1 MKMKVTTTTTLSFL
15 LLFFQA
21 LDVLGFTTMVPA
33 RTLSLSTQLCM
44 FGGSGAGTPT
54 EDDPEAEAANEQAA
68 GAMGLSA
75 EEYKLAMRAREQL
88 EEAMASKIVTTGNAD
103 TILVERDVYNPPK
116 KFEVTITDAAKALGR
131 EAVSKELVNV
141 LKKGSEAAAQGRKEA
156 QQEMLKWVQSQS

>member
-1 MKMKVTTTTTLSFL
+1 MKASTTGTTLTFV

-21 LDVLGFTTMVPA
+21 LTALGFTTMPPA
-33 RTLSLSTQLCM
+33 SRTSSYSTQRYM

-88 EEAMASKIVTTGNAD
+88 VESMGSKIVTTGNAD
-103 TILVERDVYNPPK
+103 TILVERDVNNPPK
-116 KFEVTITDAAKALGR
+116 KFEVTITDAGKALGP
-131 EAVSKELVNV
+131 EAVSKELVNA